1 MASLSGIL
9 FVVSDM
15 PLSAERECL
24 YIPQTEYGSG
34 LAFYRVRSP
43 EGRKGHFKACKRF
56 YDISSARN
64 RELRFERHKIGLKRL
79 FEACGYRKYRYRCFA
94 RLRAIIL
101 PRVSDG

>member
-1 MASLSGIL
+1 MALLSGIL

-34 LAFYRVRSP
+34 LTFIVS
-43 EGRKGHFKACKRF
+43 GRRKAVKALYTACKRF
-56 YDISSARN
+56 YDISPHGTENCGLNAIKSAS
-64 RELRFERHKIGLKRL
+64 EDFLKP
-79 FEACGYRKYRYRCFA
+79 AVTGYSFRCFA

>member
-15 PLSAERECL
+15 PLPAEGDCL

-34 LAFYRVRSP
+34 LAFIVS
-43 EGRKGHFKACKRF
+43 GRRKAVKALYKACKCVD
-56 YDISSARN
+56 DISTHGTAKCGLNAIKSAS
-64 RELRFERHKIGLKRL
+64 EDFWKP
-79 FEACGYRKYRYRCFA
+79 AVTGYSFRCFA

-101 PRVSDG
+101 PRVSDC

>member
-34 LAFYRVRSP
+34 LAFYRVRAP
-43 EGRKGHFKACKRF
+43 EGRKAHFKACKCVD
-56 YDISSARN
+56 DISPHGTAKCGLNAIKSAS
-64 RELRFERHKIGLKRL
+64 EDFLKP
-79 FEACGYRKYRYRCFA
+79 AVTGYSYRCFA

>member
-1 MASLSGIL
+1 
-9 FVVSDM
+9 M
-15 PLSAERECL
+15 PLSAERDCL

-43 EGRKGHFKACKRF
+43 EGRKAHFKACKRF

-79 FEACGYRKYRYRCFA
+79 FEACGYRIQLSLLCPPTGNYPAVCIWRP
-94 RLRAIIL
+94 I
-101 PRVSDG
+101 RVNPDANGGIPW

>member
-15 PLSAERECL
+15 PLPAEGDCL

-34 LAFYRVRSP
+34 LAFIVS
-43 EGRKGHFKACKRF
+43 GRRKAVKALYKACKRF

-64 RELRFERHKIGLKRL
+64 SEMRFERHKIGLRRL
-79 FEACGYRKYRYRCFA
+79 FEACGYRIQFSPLCPPAGNYPAA
-94 RLRAIIL
+94 RI
-101 PRVSDG
+101 

>member
-1 MASLSGIL
+1 
-9 FVVSDM
+9 M

-34 LAFYRVRSP
+34 LAFIVS
-43 EGRKGHFKACKRF
+43 GRRKAVKAIYKACKRF
-56 YDISSARN
+56 YDIPSHGTAKCGLNAIKSAS
-64 RELRFERHKIGLKRL
+64 EDFLKP
-79 FEACGYRKYRYRCFA
+79 AVTGYSFRRFA